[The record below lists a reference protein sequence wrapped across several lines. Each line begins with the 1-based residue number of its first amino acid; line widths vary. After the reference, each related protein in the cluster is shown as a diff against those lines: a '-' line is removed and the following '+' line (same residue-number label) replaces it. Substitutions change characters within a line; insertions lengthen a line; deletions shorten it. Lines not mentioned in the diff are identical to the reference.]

1 MIFFSMIIN
10 GFIKNGLLLILFLK
24 SFLELF
30 HVFYIPN
37 VNIWITSN
45 ISWFFEL
52 LLDLFN
58 IIISW
63 ITSSITFKL

>member
-1 MIFFSMIIN
+1 MIIN

-37 VNIWITSN
+37 VNI
-45 ISWFFEL
+45 
-52 LLDLFN
+52 
-58 IIISW
+58 
-63 ITSSITFKL
+63 